1 SSFESLLTFSK
12 GEEAMEFLV
21 LLIVTLLI
29 AVVTAFL
36 VIFFFRKPIDKIFH
50 RILGDE
56 IATAWRK
63 FLTFAL
69 FVVGVSSGV
78 NLYKL
83 EQFVTPETENWTRP
97 VLTPEWW
104 GLEIYRTIIGTLA
117 GMAWALLIFFIIA
130 LLAFVIVKGREMKNA
145 A

>member
-1 SSFESLLTFSK
+1 
-12 GEEAMEFLV
+12 MEFLI
-21 LLIVTLLI
+21 LLVVTLLI
-29 AVVTAFL
+29 SIVTAFL

-83 EQFVTPETENWTRP
+83 EQFVQPETENLARP
-97 VLTPEWW
+97 ILTPEYW
-104 GLEIYRTIIGTLA
+104 GLEVYRTIIGTLG
-117 GMAWALLIFFIIA
+117 GMAWALLIFFIVA
-130 LLAFVIVKGREMKNA
+130 LIAFVIVRGREMKQA

>member
-1 SSFESLLTFSK
+1 
-12 GEEAMEFLV
+12 MEFLI

-29 AVVTAFL
+29 SIVTAFL

-83 EQFVTPETENWTRP
+83 EQYVRPETDEIVRP
-97 VLTPEWW
+97 VLTAESW
-104 GLEIYRTIIGTLA
+104 GFEVYRTIINTLG
-117 GMAWALLIFFIIA
+117 GMAWALLIFFIVA
-130 LLAFVIVKGREMKNA
+130 LIAFVIVKGREMKQAN
-145 A
+145 